1 MTVSR
6 AALNAG
12 VTRPDL
18 DHAVTNALATIAL
31 GNGPTRILVIG
42 PDASGRLIEATG
54 VIRDE
59 DVLFV
64 HAAPMRVEYKVLL
77 ERAVEQPGAPS
88 SIPDPG
94 QLDLWS
100 VDGIAL
106 TDSAIATVR
115 EKAMRGHDVDT
126 LLRRLRSGRPAP
138 LAIGDVF
145 RVELD
150 ATTFAELAD
159 VADDQGVAVPEVIR
173 QRLRAAMNDHAPL
186 STRASTGE

>member
-6 AALNAG
+6 AALKAG
-12 VTRPDL
+12 VARPDL
-18 DHAVTNALATIAL
+18 DHAMTNALATIAL

-42 PDASGRLIEATG
+42 PDANGRLIEATG

-64 HAAPMRVEYKVLL
+64 YAAPMRAEYEVLL

-106 TDSAIATVR
+106 TDTAIAAVR
-115 EKAMRGHDVDT
+115 DKALRGHDVDV
-126 LLRRLRSGRPAP
+126 LLRRLRPGPPAP

-145 RVELD
+145 RIEFDV
-150 ATTFAELAD
+150 ATFAELSD
-159 VADDQGVAVPEVIR
+159 VADDQGIAVPEVIR
-173 QRLRAAMNDHAPL
+173 RRLRARVNVDTSD
-186 STRASTGE
+186 STHPPTGE